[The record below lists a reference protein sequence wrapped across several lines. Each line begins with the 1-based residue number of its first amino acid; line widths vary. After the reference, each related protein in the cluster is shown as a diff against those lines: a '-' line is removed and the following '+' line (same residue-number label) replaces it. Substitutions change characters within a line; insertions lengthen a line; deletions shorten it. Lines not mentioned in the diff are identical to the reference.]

1 MPLLSLL
8 LNITSGNAQDVTN
21 DPEVYS
27 PSIKA
32 VSTNASFRDTYNG
45 GIVGGIGGI
54 IGGIGGMVGGIQCLQ
69 AAFWRHCGGTQCLQ
83 RHCWRHGGMAALSGG
98 IGGILAAL
106 LAA

>member
-1 MPLLSLL
+1 M
-8 LNITSGNAQDVTN
+8 A
-21 DPEVYS
+21 
-27 PSIKA
+27 
-32 VSTNASFRDTYNG
+32 STKHYGGMAG

-69 AAFWRHCGGTQCLQ
+69 AALWRHCGGTQCLQ

-98 IGGILAAL
+98 IGGILAAF